1 MATSSFDFFFVFLHV
16 VVLFSSAKDDFKRE
30 SVGNVVLNEGGWP
43 TETSKASLEGDV
55 KLL

>member
-16 VVLFSSAKDDFKRE
+16 VVLFSSAEDNFKRE